1 MSLKCSHY
9 IPSCSFSRGEGGGG
23 VANSSMQAR
32 LFSMLLP
39 ALVVGSP
46 VGSGRE
52 LPKQIQV

>member
-1 MSLKCSHY
+1 M
-9 IPSCSFSRGEGGGG
+9 
-23 VANSSMQAR
+23 ANSSMQAR

>member
-1 MSLKCSHY
+1 M
-9 IPSCSFSRGEGGGG
+9 
-23 VANSSMQAR
+23 ANSSMQAR

-39 ALVVGSP
+39 ALVVSSP